1 MRRKIMGRIKS
12 HLHDWLEEYGY
23 ELGYDMSNAPN
34 LQDLWWVADGGVD
47 AEEYWDKRWEDKD

>member
-1 MRRKIMGRIKS
+1 MGKIKNY
-12 HLHDWLEEYGY
+12 LHDRLEEYGY